1 MAAAA
6 GLVVR
11 SGVMT
16 RVAASTVPLQG
27 DARMPRG
34 LAIRGALLVLL
45 GLVEGTLVLFAF
57 RIPNLTMHELV
68 VVLAVYMLVDGGVAF
83 VEAAGALPRRA
94 AWLAPAGNAI
104 VSLAAGLGI
113 FVMGAPQGL
122 RIFGVWA
129 IVAGFLDVLQGP
141 PPTQQQDPSLCS
153 AAIRPNL
160 PHTTIPEH
168 SKTMC
173 GRAP

>member
-83 VEAAGALPRRA
+83 VEAAGALPRR
-94 AWLAPAGNAI
+94 G
-104 VSLAAGLGI
+104 GGGGGGR
-113 FVMGAPQGL
+113 GAP
-122 RIFGVWA
+122 
-129 IVAGFLDVLQGP
+129 P
-141 PPTQQQDPSLCS
+141 PPP
-153 AAIRPNL
+153 P
-160 PHTTIPEH
+160 
-168 SKTMC
+168 
-173 GRAP
+173 RAGG